1 MAKTSITSSIFFSK
15 ARLALSF
22 LAVGT
27 RGRES
32 CMIIMRM
39 STAENDDDYDD
50 GQNPCF
56 GELESARFSRTHVV
70 GKVILEKKDD
80 DLVVRFVAYLLS
92 CSFFWAFFSPIT
104 CPETLI
110 K

>member
-32 CMIIMRM
+32 CMIIMRI

-56 GELESARFSRTHVV
+56 GELEHMWL
-70 GKVILEKKDD
+70 GK
-80 DLVVRFVAYLLS
+80 
-92 CSFFWAFFSPIT
+92 
-104 CPETLI
+104 
-110 K
+110 